1 MLRLF
6 LYWVLLPVPA
16 FATQV
21 ADSTVYLPALTV
33 TAARLSVPSAEAPV
47 RVQLLDRNEII
58 ESGLLTI
65 AEVLQERAPLYVRHY
80 AGGLSTISQR
90 GGTASQTLVL
100 LDGLRIASPM
110 LGQLDLSL
118 LPTVMFDAIEVTS
131 SASGALYGTDAMG
144 GIVNMQT
151 TPSKSKT
158 SISTGTGTWGRR
170 QATVYASH
178 RQGQVYS
185 TVAAGWDKFR
195 GDYPYWNRALFPPR
209 NTPREGG
216 DQEKWSIFGSTQ
228 WMRENDQ
235 WRLSTWYNEAERGLP
250 DINST
255 LPSGERQWDKHLRV
269 WTQGRRDFKWG
280 SVSASSIVHVG
291 ALRYLNPVVGI
302 DDIGRT
308 VLASTQIEIQTDPE
322 RTWRLGSGI
331 EAGSGH
337 ADHPS
342 LSNDNRVR
350 HFAAF
355 AFATSQLGRLILYP
369 ALRLDHYVRQVSV
382 QTVNPRLGMN
392 VRLSSRLRLK
402 SSIASGFRMPTLND
416 LFWLPGGNPELRPER
431 GWTYDIGVIWA
442 NGRLQGEVTGFV
454 KRLRD
459 QIVWQPLPAGYW
471 GSLNVDRLVTRGLEI
486 SVDYNKRITPQA
498 AIRGRVLWIYLSQVR
513 GLFLR
518 LIPRHE
524 IKSHASVQWRFVSAS
539 ISAAY
544 TGPRAV
550 TLETESAAFFLVHSK
565 IRVHAGRVAVG
576 FRVDNLFNTRYEYL
590 PSNPMPPRHG
600 RLDLTLNIN

>member
-1 MLRLF
+1 MLRLL
-6 LYWVLLPVPA
+6 LYCVLVPAPA

-33 TAARLSVPSAEAPV
+33 TAARIPIQSIEAPV
-47 RVQLLDRNEII
+47 RVQLLHRDELI
-58 ESGLLTI
+58 ESGSLTI

-118 LPTVMFDAIEVTS
+118 LPTVMFNAVEVAS
-131 SASGALYGTDAMG
+131 SASGALFGTDAMDG
-144 GIVNMQT
+144 VVNLQT
-151 TPSKSKT
+151 TPSKSNT
-158 SISTGTGTWGRR
+158 TISSGAGTWGRR
-170 QATVYASH
+170 QATAYASH
-178 RQGQVYS
+178 SQGQLFS
-185 TVAAGWDKFR
+185 IVAAGWDKYR
-195 GDYPYWNRALFPPR
+195 GDYPYWNRALFPSR
-209 NTPREGG
+209 DTPREGG
-216 DQEKWSIFGSTQ
+216 DQQKWSIFGSTQ

-235 WRLSTWYNEAERGLP
+235 WRLSAWYNEAERGLP

-255 LPSGERQWDKHLRV
+255 LTSGERQWDKHLRL
-269 WTQGRRDFKWG
+269 WTQGRRDFEWG
-280 SVSASSIVHVG
+280 SVSASSIVQSG
-291 ALRYLNPVVGI
+291 TLRYLNPVVGT
-302 DDIGRT
+302 DDIGQT
-308 VLASTQIEIQTDPE
+308 VLTSTQIEIQTDPD
-322 RTWRLGSGI
+322 RTWSLGSGI

-342 LSNDNRVR
+342 LDRHNRVR
-350 HFAAF
+350 HFAVS
-355 AFATSQLGRLILYP
+355 AFATSRLGRLILFP
-369 ALRLDHYVRQVSV
+369 ALRLDRYVRQVSV

-392 VRLSSRLRLK
+392 IRLSSRLNLK

-431 GWTYDIGVIWA
+431 GWTFDTGVVWA
-442 NGRLQGEVTGFV
+442 NGKLQGEFTAFV

-459 QIVWQPLPAGYW
+459 QILWQPLPAGYW
-471 GSLNVDRLVTRGLEI
+471 GSLNVDRAVTRGLEV

-498 AIRGRVLWIYLSQVR
+498 AIRGRVLWVHLSQVR

-539 ISAAY
+539 LSAAF

-550 TLETESAAFFLVHSK
+550 TPGTESEAFFLLSSKLTAHS
-565 IRVHAGRVAVG
+565 GRVAVSL
-576 FRVDNLFNTRYEYL
+576 RVDNLLNTRYEYL

-600 RLDLTLNIN
+600 RLDLTLKIN